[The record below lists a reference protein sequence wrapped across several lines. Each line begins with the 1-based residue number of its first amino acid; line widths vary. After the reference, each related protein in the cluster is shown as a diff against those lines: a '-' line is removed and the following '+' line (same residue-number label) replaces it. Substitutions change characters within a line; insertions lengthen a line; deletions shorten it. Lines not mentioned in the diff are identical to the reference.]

1 MKTKAT
7 KRQWRI
13 FRQMYRDTK
22 KMDNWDVFKYMQH
35 SIMVD
40 GEEISREE
48 MIAALEA
55 IVAQYEF
62 EGVTL
67 IH

>member
-1 MKTKAT
+1 
-7 KRQWRI
+7 
-13 FRQMYRDTK
+13 MYHDTK

-48 MIAALEA
+48 MIATLEA